1 MALTAKFKTATS
13 KGGAVYTVQGSPEEL
28 QAYMSTIPSEWVEK
42 HKSED
47 GTPLLFASFAMPGK
61 KDAMHPL
68 HKVQTGNNAG
78 RYVLD
83 TSEIRYAELQLK
95 GIRNA
100 VLADKMA
107 DAIVSDMRG
116 VQVSATA
123 VARVQV
129 SLADTEESVPAEAN
143 LADELNNVE

>member
-1 MALTAKFKTATS
+1 MALKAKFKTPTS
-13 KGGAVYTVQGSPEEL
+13 KGGAVFTVHGSPEEL
-28 QAYMSTIPSEWVEK
+28 QDYMSTIPSEWVDK
-42 HKSED
+42 HKAED
-47 GTPLLFASFAMPGK
+47 GTPLLFASFTMPGK
-61 KDAMHPL
+61 KDVLHPL

-83 TSEIRYAELQLK
+83 TSELRYAELQLK

-107 DAIVSDMRG
+107 DAIVNDMRG

-123 VARVQV
+123 AARVQV
-129 SLADTEESVPAEAN
+129 SLSDSVEPAEAN
-143 LADELNNVE
+143 LADDLNNVE

>member
-1 MALTAKFKTATS
+1 MLKAQFKTATA

-28 QAYMSTIPSEWVEK
+28 QAYMSSIPAEWVDK
-42 HKSED
+42 HKTED

-61 KDAMHPL
+61 KDAWHPL
-68 HKVQTGNNAG
+68 HKVQSGNNAG

-83 TSEIRYAELQLK
+83 TAEIRYAELQLK

-100 VLADKMA
+100 TLADKMA

-116 VQVSATA
+116 VQVSASA
-123 VARVQV
+123 AARVQV
-129 SLADTEESVPAEAN
+129 SVEAETAATPN
-143 LADELNNVE
+143 LADDLNNVE